1 VIGAAEKGQI
11 VQVGRRVTQ
20 ATGPHF
26 KNQPGTPWDVT
37 PLAAHLSKQ
46 ELGQRIVQLELA
58 GPSSVDLGI
67 QTPVLCEVQASPLLF
82 FDNQ

>member
-1 VIGAAEKGQI
+1 MIGAAEKGQI

-37 PLAAHLSKQ
+37 PLAAH
-46 ELGQRIVQLELA
+46 
-58 GPSSVDLGI
+58 
-67 QTPVLCEVQASPLLF
+67 
-82 FDNQ
+82 